1 MENREH
7 AEFDKA
13 LDTVLKELGDML
25 KSKNRK
31 YGNSITKPVRIFSK
45 ADPIEQIDVRID
57 DKLSRMVYGDG
68 NDTEDTEQDLTGYLI
83 IKRVLLVLKR
93 GLNNE

>member
-7 AEFDKA
+7 DKFDLA
-13 LDTVLKELGDML
+13 IDTALKELGDLL
-25 KSKNRK
+25 KDKNRK

-45 ADPIEQIDVRID
+45 VEPIEQVNVRID
-57 DKLSRMVYGDG
+57 DKISRLIFGDA

-83 IKRVLLVLKR
+83 IKRALMVLKKTEQTR
-93 GLNNE
+93 

>member
-7 AEFDKA
+7 DKFDTA
-13 LDTVLKELGDML
+13 IDTALKELGDML
-25 KSKNRK
+25 KDKNKK

-45 ADPIEQIDVRID
+45 VDPIEQVNVRID
-57 DKLSRMVYGDG
+57 DKISRLIFGDA

-83 IKRVLLVLKR
+83 IKRALMVLKKTEQVR
-93 GLNNE
+93 